1 MRFQELEAEWDDDN
15 IEHIAGHSIE
25 PEEVEEIAYEDCYSS
40 WVVRSRR
47 RGIRELRW
55 IVFGQ
60 TCAGR
65 YLLAVVAPYPKRGV
79 WRAVTARDMER
90 RTRRRYQQW
99 RRS

>member
-1 MRFQELEAEWDDDN
+1 MRFQELEAEWDDDD
-15 IEHIAGHSIE
+15 IEHIARPSIE
-25 PEEVEEIAYEDCYSS
+25 PDEVEEIVYEDCYSS
-40 WVVRSRR
+40 WVVRGRR

-60 TCAGR
+60 TCVGR
-65 YLLAVVAPYPKRGV
+65 YRLAVVAPYPQRGV